1 MSVKTD
7 SSVISEDAVT
17 CPDCGAGFNI
27 ADHFRSHFEAEV
39 NKDLKRKYEAKYSE
53 DVAVHNAEIKNQRD
67 ELNILRHTKIAH
79 DNLVAEQETAIEA
92 AEAKGARDFR
102 ENMASEL
109 KALRQTKIAHD
120 NLVADQEIALE
131 EAEARGAREAKKLLN
146 QDKEEEF
153 SQRFKEVNAEK
164 ELQIGALLLEA
175 ERQNK
180 IIKTLQE
187 QASTKSGELEGEVL
201 ELAVENQLQN
211 LHPRDNISEVKRG
224 NYGADIEQSV
234 LTNTGSVA
242 GKIIWECKKHK
253 KWQNSWLNTIRK
265 NALEFNADTMV
276 IVTTTMPK
284 GMETFGK
291 VDDVFICKY
300 SEVPVVSQLL
310 NHAVLKAHREN
321 QRGEH
326 MMSIHERVSE
336 YISGPEFAMVMR
348 VVIKAYE
355 DFEDD
360 LRKEEQYMKTRWKAR
375 RGYLSEVIDS
385 ITSLAGKL
393 EYLGAGHFEVMQ
405 EIGSQVP
412 PALPEPVIIEEFE
425 IEEVEEE

>member
-1 MSVKTD
+1 MSTEID
-7 SSVISEDAVT
+7 SSITPEDAVT
-17 CPDCGAGFNI
+17 CPDCGAEFDI
-27 ADHFRSHFEAEV
+27 ADRLRSHIELNVRKEIKQHYEDKYD
-39 NKDLKRKYEAKYSE
+39 NDL
-53 DVAVHNAEIKNQRD
+53 AVHNAELENQRNQ
-67 ELNILRHTKIAH
+67 LN
-79 DNLVAEQETAIEA
+79 D
-92 AEAKGARDFR
+92 
-102 ENMASEL
+102 
-109 KALRQTKIAHD
+109 LRQTKIDYDNLKSEQEVAINEAKAQGARDYQEEMASELSTLRQTKIDHD
-120 NLVADQEIALE
+120 NLVLAQEIAIK
-131 EAEARGAREAKKLLN
+131 EAKAQGAREATKLAN
-146 QDKEEEF
+146 QELEEKISVRVKEE
-153 SQRFKEVNAEK
+153 NASKDLEIGRLELEK
-164 ELQIGALLLEA
+164 
-175 ERQNK
+175 ERQNE
-180 IIKTLQE
+180 IIKRLQD
-187 QASTKSGELEGEVL
+187 QSKSGELEGEVL
-201 ELAVENQLQN
+201 ELAVENQLRN
-211 LHPRDNISEVKRG
+211 LHLRDNIKEVKRG

-242 GKIIWECKKHK
+242 GKILWECKKHK

-291 VDDVFICKY
+291 VDDIFICKY
-300 SEVPVVSQLL
+300 SEVSVVSQLL

-412 PALPEPVIIEEFE
+412 PALPEPLMIEKIE

>member
-1 MSVKTD
+1 MSAKID
-7 SSVISEDAVT
+7 SSVKPEDAVT
-17 CPDCGAGFNI
+17 CPDCGAEFDI
-27 ADHFRSHFEAEV
+27 ADRLRSHIESSIRIEMAQ
-39 NKDLKRKYEAKYSE
+39 KYEEERENDLAI
-53 DVAVHNAEIKNQRD
+53 HNAEIEKQRAQIND
-67 ELNILRHTKIAH
+67 LRKAKIDFDNLLAEQDIAIQEAKAQGAIDKAKEMSSELNILRQTKIDH
-79 DNLVAEQETAIEA
+79 DNLLAEQDIAIQ
-92 AEAKGARDFR
+92 EAKA
-102 ENMASEL
+102 
-109 KALRQTKIAHD
+109 Q
-120 NLVADQEIALE
+120 
-131 EAEARGAREAKKLLN
+131 GAREAMKLAN
-146 QDKEEEF
+146 QGLEEKV
-153 SQRFKEVNAEK
+153 SQRAKEITSEK
-164 ELQIGALLLEA
+164 DLEISRLELEA
-175 ERQNK
+175 TRKNEIIER
-180 IIKTLQE
+180 LQ
-187 QASTKSGELEGEVL
+187 QQSKSGELEGEVL
-201 ELAVENQLQN
+201 ELAVENQLRN
-211 LHPRDNISEVKRG
+211 LHPRDNIKEVKRG

-242 GKIIWECKKHK
+242 GKILWECKKHK

-291 VDDVFICKY
+291 IDDVFICKY

-310 NHAVLKAHREN
+310 NHAVLKAHRDN

-360 LRKEEQYMKTRWKAR
+360 LRKEEQYMKTRWKSR
-375 RGYLSEVIDS
+375 RIYLSEVIDS

-412 PALPEPVIIEEFE
+412 PALPEPVIIEDIE

>member
-1 MSVKTD
+1 MSAKID
-7 SSVISEDAVT
+7 SSVKPEDAVT
-17 CPDCGAGFNI
+17 CPDCGAEFDI
-27 ADHFRSHFEAEV
+27 ADRLRSHIESSIRIEMAQ
-39 NKDLKRKYEAKYSE
+39 KYEEERENDLAI
-53 DVAVHNAEIKNQRD
+53 HNAEIEKQRAQIND
-67 ELNILRHTKIAH
+67 LRKAKIDFDNLLAEQDIAIQEAKAQGAIDKAKEMSSELNILRQTKIDH
-79 DNLVAEQETAIEA
+79 DNLLAEQDIAIQ
-92 AEAKGARDFR
+92 EAKA
-102 ENMASEL
+102 
-109 KALRQTKIAHD
+109 Q
-120 NLVADQEIALE
+120 
-131 EAEARGAREAKKLLN
+131 GAREAMKLAN
-146 QDKEEEF
+146 QGLEEKV
-153 SQRFKEVNAEK
+153 SQRAKEITSEK
-164 ELQIGALLLEA
+164 DLEISRLELEA
-175 ERQNK
+175 TRKNEIIER
-180 IIKTLQE
+180 LQ
-187 QASTKSGELEGEVL
+187 QQSKSGELEGEVL
-201 ELAVENQLQN
+201 ELAVENQLRN
-211 LHPRDNISEVKRG
+211 LHPRDNIKEVKRG

-242 GKIIWECKKHK
+242 GKILWECKKHK

-291 VDDVFICKY
+291 IDDVFICKY

-310 NHAVLKAHREN
+310 NHAVLKAHRDN

-360 LRKEEQYMKTRWKAR
+360 LRKEEQYMKTRWKSR
-375 RGYLSEVIDS
+375 RIYLSEVIDS
-385 ITSLAGKL
+385 ITSLAGKF

-412 PALPEPVIIEEFE
+412 PALPEPVIIEDIE

>member
-1 MSVKTD
+1 MSAKID
-7 SSVISEDAVT
+7 SSVKPEDAVT
-17 CPDCGAGFNI
+17 CPDCGAEFDI
-27 ADHFRSHFEAEV
+27 ADRLRSHIESSIRIEMAQ
-39 NKDLKRKYEAKYSE
+39 KYEEERENDLAI
-53 DVAVHNAEIKNQRD
+53 HNAEIEKQRAQIND
-67 ELNILRHTKIAH
+67 LRKAKIDFDNLLAEQDIAIQEAKAQGAIDKAKEMSSELNILRQTKIDH
-79 DNLVAEQETAIEA
+79 DNLLAEQDIAIQ
-92 AEAKGARDFR
+92 EAKA
-102 ENMASEL
+102 
-109 KALRQTKIAHD
+109 Q
-120 NLVADQEIALE
+120 
-131 EAEARGAREAKKLLN
+131 GAREAMKLAN
-146 QDKEEEF
+146 QGLEEKV
-153 SQRFKEVNAEK
+153 SQRAKEITSEK
-164 ELQIGALLLEA
+164 DLEISRLELEA
-175 ERQNK
+175 TRKNEIIER
-180 IIKTLQE
+180 LQ
-187 QASTKSGELEGEVL
+187 QQSKSGELEGEVL
-201 ELAVENQLQN
+201 ELAVENQLRN
-211 LHPRDNISEVKRG
+211 LHPRDNIKEVKRG

-242 GKIIWECKKHK
+242 GKILWECKKHK

-291 VDDVFICKY
+291 IDDVFICKY
-300 SEVPVVSQLL
+300 SEVSVVSQLL
-310 NHAVLKAHREN
+310 NHAVLKAHRDN

-360 LRKEEQYMKTRWKAR
+360 LRKEEQYMKTRWKSR
-375 RGYLSEVIDS
+375 RIYLSEVIDS

-412 PALPEPVIIEEFE
+412 PALPEPVIIEDIE

>member
-1 MSVKTD
+1 MSDRNDNPVMP
-7 SSVISEDAVT
+7 EDAVT
-17 CPDCGAGFNI
+17 CPDCGAEFDI
-27 ADHFRSHFEAEV
+27 ADRLRSHIELNVRKEIKQHYEDKYD
-39 NKDLKRKYEAKYSE
+39 NDL
-53 DVAVHNAEIKNQRD
+53 AVHNAELENQRNQIND
-67 ELNILRHTKIAH
+67 
-79 DNLVAEQETAIEA
+79 
-92 AEAKGARDFR
+92 
-102 ENMASEL
+102 
-109 KALRQTKIAHD
+109 LRQTKIDYNNLKSEQEVAIKEAKAQGARDNQKEMASELSALRRIKIEHD
-120 NLVADQEIALE
+120 NLVLAQEIAIQ
-131 EAEARGAREAKKLLN
+131 EAKAQGAREATILAN
-146 QDKEEEF
+146 QELEEKISVRVKEE
-153 SQRFKEVNAEK
+153 NASKDLEIGRLELEK
-164 ELQIGALLLEA
+164 
-175 ERQNK
+175 ERQNE
-180 IIKTLQE
+180 IIKRLQDK
-187 QASTKSGELEGEVL
+187 SKSGELEGEVL
-201 ELAVENQLQN
+201 ELAVENQLRN
-211 LHPRDNISEVKRG
+211 LHLRDNIKEVKRG

-242 GKIIWECKKHK
+242 GKILWECKKHK

-412 PALPEPVIIEEFE
+412 PALPEPVIIEEIE
-425 IEEVEEE
+425 IEEEEE

>member
-1 MSVKTD
+1 MSAKID
-7 SSVISEDAVT
+7 SSVKPEDAVT
-17 CPDCGAGFNI
+17 CPDCGAEFDI
-27 ADHFRSHFEAEV
+27 ADRLRSHIESSIRIEMAQ
-39 NKDLKRKYEAKYSE
+39 KYEEERENDLAI
-53 DVAVHNAEIKNQRD
+53 HNAEIEKQRAQIND
-67 ELNILRHTKIAH
+67 LRKAKIDF
-79 DNLVAEQETAIEA
+79 DNLLAEQDIAIQ
-92 AEAKGARDFR
+92 EAKAQGAIDKAK
-102 ENMASEL
+102 EMSSEL
-109 KALRQTKIAHD
+109 AILRQTKIDHD
-120 NLVADQEIALE
+120 NLLAEQDIAIQEAK
-131 EAEARGAREAKKLLN
+131 AQGAREAMKLAN
-146 QDKEEEF
+146 QGLEEKV
-153 SQRFKEVNAEK
+153 SQRAKEITSEK
-164 ELQIGALLLEA
+164 DLEISRLELEA
-175 ERQNK
+175 TRKNEIIER
-180 IIKTLQE
+180 LQ
-187 QASTKSGELEGEVL
+187 QQSKSGELEGEVL
-201 ELAVENQLQN
+201 ELAVENQLRN
-211 LHPRDNISEVKRG
+211 LHPRDNIKEVKRG

-234 LTNTGSVA
+234 LTNTGSIA
-242 GKIIWECKKHK
+242 GKILWECKKHK

-291 VDDVFICKY
+291 IDDVFICKY
-300 SEVPVVSQLL
+300 SEVSVVSQLL
-310 NHAVLKAHREN
+310 NHAVLKAHRDN

-360 LRKEEQYMKTRWKAR
+360 LRKEEQYMKTRWKSR
-375 RGYLSEVIDS
+375 RIYLSEVIDS
-385 ITSLAGKL
+385 LSSLAGKL

-412 PALPEPVIIEEFE
+412 PALPEPVIIEDIE

>member
-1 MSVKTD
+1 MSAKID
-7 SSVISEDAVT
+7 SSVKPEDAVT
-17 CPDCGAGFNI
+17 CPDCGAEFDI
-27 ADHFRSHFEAEV
+27 ADRLRSHIESSIRIEMAQ
-39 NKDLKRKYEAKYSE
+39 KYEEERENDLAI
-53 DVAVHNAEIKNQRD
+53 HNAEIEKQRAQIND
-67 ELNILRHTKIAH
+67 LRKAKIDF
-79 DNLVAEQETAIEA
+79 DNLLAEQDIAIQ
-92 AEAKGARDFR
+92 EAKAQGAIDKAK
-102 ENMASEL
+102 EMSSEL
-109 KALRQTKIAHD
+109 ATLRQTKIDHD
-120 NLVADQEIALE
+120 NLLAEQDIAIQEAK
-131 EAEARGAREAKKLLN
+131 AQGAREAMKLAN
-146 QDKEEEF
+146 QGLEEKV
-153 SQRFKEVNAEK
+153 SQRAKEITSEK
-164 ELQIGALLLEA
+164 DLEISRLELEA
-175 ERQNK
+175 TRKNEIIER
-180 IIKTLQE
+180 LQ
-187 QASTKSGELEGEVL
+187 QQSKSGELEGEVL
-201 ELAVENQLQN
+201 ELAVENQLRN
-211 LHPRDNISEVKRG
+211 LHPRDNIKEVKRG

-234 LTNTGSVA
+234 LTNTGSIA
-242 GKIIWECKKHK
+242 GKILWECKKHK

-291 VDDVFICKY
+291 IDDVFICKY
-300 SEVPVVSQLL
+300 SEVSVVSQLL
-310 NHAVLKAHREN
+310 NHAVLKAHRDN

-336 YISGPEFAMVMR
+336 YISGPEFAMLMR

-360 LRKEEQYMKTRWKAR
+360 LRKEEQYMKTRWKSR
-375 RGYLSEVIDS
+375 RIYLSEVIDS

-412 PALPEPVIIEEFE
+412 PALPEPVIIEDIE

>member
-1 MSVKTD
+1 MSAKIDTSVKP
-7 SSVISEDAVT
+7 EDAVT
-17 CPDCGAGFNI
+17 CPDCGAEFDI
-27 ADHFRSHFEAEV
+27 ADRLRSHIESSIRIEMAQ
-39 NKDLKRKYEAKYSE
+39 KYEEERENDLAI
-53 DVAVHNAEIKNQRD
+53 HNAEIEKQRAQIND
-67 ELNILRHTKIAH
+67 LRKAKIDFDNLLAEQDIAIHEAKAQGAIDKAKEMSSELNILRQTKIDH
-79 DNLVAEQETAIEA
+79 DNLLAEQDIAIQ
-92 AEAKGARDFR
+92 EAKA
-102 ENMASEL
+102 
-109 KALRQTKIAHD
+109 Q
-120 NLVADQEIALE
+120 
-131 EAEARGAREAKKLLN
+131 GAREAMKLAN
-146 QDKEEEF
+146 QGLEEKV
-153 SQRFKEVNAEK
+153 SQRAKEITSEK
-164 ELQIGALLLEA
+164 DLEISRLELEA
-175 ERQNK
+175 TRKNEIIER
-180 IIKTLQE
+180 LQ
-187 QASTKSGELEGEVL
+187 QQSKSGELEGEVL
-201 ELAVENQLQN
+201 ELAVENQLRN
-211 LHPRDNISEVKRG
+211 LHPRDNIKEVKRG

-242 GKIIWECKKHK
+242 GKILWECKKHK

-291 VDDVFICKY
+291 IDDVFICKY

-310 NHAVLKAHREN
+310 NHAVLKAHRDN

-360 LRKEEQYMKTRWKAR
+360 LRKEEQYMKTRWKSR
-375 RGYLSEVIDS
+375 RIYLSEVIDS

-412 PALPEPVIIEEFE
+412 PALPEPVIIEDIE